1 MVIGASYIALE
12 CAGFLT
18 ALGYE
23 TTIMVRSIL
32 LRGFDQDMSKR
43 IGDYMQNRGTRFIY
57 SAVPT
62 VFTKNEVTG
71 KIVCEYKDL
80 DFQENF
86 KEEFDTV
93 LLAIGRTPETKT
105 MGLESIGVKVSK
117 GGKIIVD
124 DFEKSSV
131 DNIYSIGDCAEGRPE
146 LTPPAIMAG
155 KMLARRLFGG
165 DNTPMDYTNIATT
178 VFTPLEYG
186 CVGLTE
192 EKAIETYGVE
202 NIKVYHS
209 SFRALEFQYD
219 LESDKECY
227 IKVIVNVKDDE
238 KVLGFHLLS
247 PNAGEITQGIAVAI
261 KIGLTKKILD
271 STVGIHP
278 TIAEEFT
285 SLTMT
290 KEDGDGK
297 KEGC

>member
-1 MVIGASYIALE
+1 
-12 CAGFLT
+12 
-18 ALGYE
+18 
-23 TTIMVRSIL
+23 MVRSIL

-117 GGKIIVD
+117 GGTILVD

-247 PNAGEITQGIAVAI
+247 PNAGEITQV
-261 KIGLTKKILD
+261 ILY
-271 STVGIHP
+271 
-278 TIAEEFT
+278 FY
-285 SLTMT
+285 
-290 KEDGDGK
+290 
-297 KEGC
+297 